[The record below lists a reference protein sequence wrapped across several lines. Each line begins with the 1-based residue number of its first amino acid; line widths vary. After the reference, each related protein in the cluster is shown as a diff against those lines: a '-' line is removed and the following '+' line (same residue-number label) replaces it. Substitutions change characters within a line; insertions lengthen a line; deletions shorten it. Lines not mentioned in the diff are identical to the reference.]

1 MAKRK
6 FRIEGGNYG
15 GELVIGEVSNEFVTK
30 VINQDETELVDTVLS
45 FDDWEEPEPN
55 ESEEHEDPEGVC
67 PPRDDYYMWEC
78 DDVEHLNGPYA
89 DGGFTVY
96 EVPADGSD
104 DYDYEKEVWQGEAIY
119 MYGREGGYFGNE
131 EPEMVCEEDD
141 EGNVYVPVL
150 AFMSSEKGT
159 FGVWFLETDGEDF
172 DPYKLGV
179 GVVET
184 NLAELVDRMYYN
196 KEELDTEYDY
206 NDTTGKSY
214 HAEVGWLNKKWH
226 DSYEKYDELDEEY
239 LNDFDEN
246 SDWEREQ
253 NEEE

>member
-15 GELVIGEVSNEFVTK
+15 GELVIGEVSNEFVAKAITLD
-30 VINQDETELVDTVLS
+30 QSDLVDAVLQS
-45 FDDWEEPEPN
+45 DDWTGEDLDEN
-55 ESEEHEDPEGVC
+55 EEHPDPEAL
-67 PPRDDYYMWEC
+67 PKPTEDYYMWEC
-78 DDVEHLNGPYA
+78 DDIEHLNGPYA

-104 DYDYEKEVWQGEAIY
+104 NFDYDNEVWNGEAIY
-119 MYGREGGYFGNE
+119 MYSREGGYFGSDQ
-131 EPEMVCEEDD
+131 PEVVCEEDD
-141 EGNVYVPVL
+141 EGNNYVPVL

-159 FGVWFLETDGEDF
+159 FGVWYVETDGEDF

-184 NLAELVDRMYYN
+184 NLAEMVDRVYYN
-196 KEELDTEYDY
+196 KVELDTDYDY

-214 HAEVGWLNKKWH
+214 HAEVGWLNKKWQ
-226 DSYEKYDELDEEY
+226 DSYLSYDDLDEDY
-239 LNDFDEN
+239 LAEFDEN
-246 SDWEREQ
+246 AKWEREQ
-253 NEEE
+253 NEE

>member
-15 GELVIGEVSNEFVTK
+15 GECVIGEVKNAFVQQA
-30 VINQDETELVDTVLS
+30 IDLDEGELIDRVLEAEE
-45 FDDWEEPEPN
+45 WEQPEPADI
-55 ESEEHEDPEGVC
+55 EEHEDPEAVVI
-67 PPRDDYYMWEC
+67 PRDDYYMWEC
-78 DDVEHLNGPYA
+78 DDIEHINGPYA

-104 DYDYEKEVWQGEAIY
+104 DYDYDKEIWSGEAIH
-119 MYGREGGYFGNE
+119 MYGREGGYFGTE
-131 EPEMVCEEDD
+131 EPDEVTEEL
-141 EGNVYVPVL
+141 VPVL

-159 FGVWFLETDGEDF
+159 FGVWFIEQDDDF
-172 DPYKLGV
+172 DPYKLGF

-184 NLAELVDRMYYN
+184 NLGEFVDRVYYD
-196 KEELDTEYDY
+196 KVELDAEYDY

-226 DSYEKYDELDEEY
+226 DPFDKYDELDEDY
-239 LNDFDEN
+239 LNDFDDN
-246 SDWEREQ
+246 AKWEREQ
-253 NEEE
+253 NEE

>member
-6 FRIEGGNYG
+6 YRIEGGHYG
-15 GELVIGEVSNEFVTK
+15 GECVIGEVNNHFVSNTVTL
-30 VINQDETELVDTVLS
+30 DESQLVDTILE
-45 FDDWEEPEPN
+45 FDDWNPDIDENAEI
-55 ESEEHEDPEGVC
+55 EDPEQLS
-67 PPRDDYYMWEC
+67 PPREDYYMWEC
-78 DDVEHLNGPYA
+78 DDIEHINGPYA

-104 DYDYEKEVWQGEAIY
+104 NWDYDNEVWQGEAIH
-119 MYGREGGYFGNE
+119 MYGREGGYFGSE
-131 EPEMVCEEDD
+131 EPEEVTD
-141 EGNVYVPVL
+141 EVVPVL

-159 FGVWFLETDGEDF
+159 FGVWFVELDEEF
-172 DPYKLGV
+172 DPYKLGM

-184 NLAELVDRMYYN
+184 NLGEFVDRVYYN
-196 KEELDTEYDY
+196 KVELDTDYDY

-226 DSYEKYDELDEEY
+226 DSYEKYEELEEDY

-246 SDWEREQ
+246 AKWEREQ
-253 NEEE
+253 NGE